1 MKNFSRGGG
10 GFGERKGGGNFG
22 RRDSGSRNSGGRG
35 FGRGDDSARPEM
47 HKAIC
52 AECGD
57 SCEVPFKP
65 SGDRP
70 VLCSNCFKGKDGMS
84 SSRSGSRDFSRPS
97 FGDKQMF
104 QATCAECGNSCEVPF
119 KPSSG
124 KPVFCSNCFGKT
136 DKGRASNDGPR
147 SNHSSAPASG
157 VTREQFEMLNAK
169 LDRILKALNPV
180 IQVEKAVTK
189 EAIKKDVAK
198 LENIVKA
205 ETKNILKKITKKIVA
220 KKPVA
225 AKKNKK
231 K

>member
-10 GFGERKGGGNFG
+10 FGGRKSGGNFERRSSG
-22 RRDSGSRNSGGRG
+22 SRDSGSRG
-35 FGRGDDSARPEM
+35 FGRDRGESRPEM

-52 AECGD
+52 AECG
-57 SCEVPFKP
+57 SPCEVPFKP

-70 VLCSNCFKGKDGMS
+70 VLCSNCFKGKDTMS
-84 SSRSGSRDFSRPS
+84 SNRSGGRDFSRSS

-104 QATCAECGNSCEVPF
+104 KAICAECGSPCEVPF

-136 DKGRASNDGPR
+136 EKGRSSSDGAHTIHAAAP
-147 SNHSSAPASG
+147 SSSIS
-157 VTREQFEMLNAK
+157 REQFEMLNTK
-169 LDRILKALNPV
+169 LDKILRALSPV
-180 IQVEKAVTK
+180 VQVEKALSK
-189 EAIKKDVAK
+189 ETLKKDVAQVESVIK
-198 LENIVKA
+198 T
-205 ETKNILKKITKKIVA
+205 ETKNILKKIAKKVVA
-220 KKPVA
+220 KKPVT